1 MRGDPRTLIPSVR
14 ERKAG
19 SGSGIAPRWP
29 PSHQPLTWRRRDLLG
44 DRLAHERGGRCQ
56 LGLRASLGRS
66 ACAWLPL
73 PRPPRVAAPPL
84 RPSGQQQEAD
94 VASPAALSRS
104 LLLDQIES
112 GRGLDAAAPGGGEM
126 RLAMSPFQQTAT
138 AARRRPRPPVCP
150 APRRWTH
157 GHAYADAVA
166 EGARWRAHR
175 LGAALARAASRA
187 RAGRE
192 RGRLL
197 TSASRRW
204 VDARTRGGRSVRPCS
219 QRRVSDAARAG
230 ARGVLLIVLLP
241 VVFAVVAAFILL
253 RLAFLAVRAVF
264 TVALALASLTRS

>member
-1 MRGDPRTLIPSVR
+1 
-14 ERKAG
+14 
-19 SGSGIAPRWP
+19 
-29 PSHQPLTWRRRDLLG
+29 
-44 DRLAHERGGRCQ
+44 
-56 LGLRASLGRS
+56 
-66 ACAWLPL
+66 
-73 PRPPRVAAPPL
+73 
-84 RPSGQQQEAD
+84 
-94 VASPAALSRS
+94 
-104 LLLDQIES
+104 
-112 GRGLDAAAPGGGEM
+112 
-126 RLAMSPFQQTAT
+126 MSPFQQTAT

-150 APRRWTH
+150 APRHWTH

-204 VDARTRGGRSVRPCS
+204 VDARTCGGRSVRPCS